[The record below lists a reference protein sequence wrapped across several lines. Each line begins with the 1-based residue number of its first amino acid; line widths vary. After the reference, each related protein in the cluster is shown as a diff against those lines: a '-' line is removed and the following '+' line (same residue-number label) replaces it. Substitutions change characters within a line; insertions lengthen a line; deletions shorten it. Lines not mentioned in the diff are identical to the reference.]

1 MSEVVREFDRRTTL
15 DREAELVLRL
25 KALRLRG
32 PLDVDALHREVMAV
46 MPFPAKVQIQTTT
59 RCNAACGMCPYP
71 VVTGEPDFEHQ
82 EMPLDRYERI
92 LDQLA
97 GRGVERL
104 SLFLMNEPLVDKRLP
119 DWVARARARLPETT
133 LGLFTNG
140 SALTAATARRLAEAG
155 LGELC
160 VSVHGFDRETYE
172 RVMAGLSFERL
183 ERNLAAV
190 FEARAR
196 GELGAMHLQVVTGDV
211 PEVRASLEHASPLLK
226 EHALLKAFSNE
237 RSLVDAP
244 ALVPSSLVRNRARES
259 LPALCHRPFVKL
271 YVLATGEC
279 VLCNCDWRRTVVFG
293 RVGSPGD
300 PTIDDL
306 WRGERYQSIRHQLF
320 EGTPER
326 GLLCVGC
333 DYAEVVG
340 DG

>member
-1 MSEVVREFDRRTTL
+1 MSEAAREFDRRTTL
-15 DREAELVLRL
+15 DRESELILRL
-25 KALRLRG
+25 KTLRAAG
-32 PLDVDALHREVMAV
+32 PLGVDALDREVMAV
-46 MPFPAKVQIQTTT
+46 MPFPAKIQIQTTT

-71 VVTGEPDFEHQ
+71 VVTSEAGFTHEEMSFE
-82 EMPLDRYERI
+82 RYSRI
-92 LDQLA
+92 LDQLE
-97 GRGVERL
+97 GRPVERL

-119 DWVARARARLPETT
+119 EWVALARRRLPDTT

-140 SALTAATARRLAEAG
+140 SALTAATARRLAAAG

-172 RVMAGLSFERL
+172 RVMEGLSFDRL
-183 ERNLAAV
+183 ERNVAAV
-190 FEARAR
+190 FEARER
-196 GELGAMHLQVVTGDV
+196 GELGRMHLQIVTGDV
-211 PEVRASLEHASPLLK
+211 PEVRASLAGAPTLLK

-237 RSLVDAP
+237 RSLVNAP
-244 ALVPSSLVRNRARES
+244 ALVPSSLVRRGREG

-271 YVLATGEC
+271 YILASGEC

-300 PTIDDL
+300 PTIEDL
-306 WRGERYQSIRHQLF
+306 WRGERYRAIRHQLF
-320 EGTPER
+320 EGAPEP